1 MIYRIAFEADK
12 HWGAMSPEDQYRSSY
27 IIKKALAELDIDL
40 YINLGDFFDTKLLLN
55 SKSSIYAIRDFTE
68 KVEICQA
75 RNIPVRAIKG
85 TRGHDYDQWNAFS
98 RLEAKQGSLFKY
110 FPICTVEET
119 LPGLNIWYAPEE
131 NINFTNYLNLYYDIL
146 TDRPINL
153 AALHGGFDKVMPDF
167 LVEEVQGNAVS
178 TSLIFMYDDL
188 ETLVHGPL
196 VAGHWHTGDTYK
208 HLQYVG
214 SFDRYSFAEED
225 PKGFCIY
232 EYDTGT
238 LQYRSVKLNNF
249 LAPIFKTYEI
259 YTSQYKGV
267 EEYHALMEAVD
278 ANLKADPDMQIRLLI
293 RVDAEQVDMEQQ
305 IENLKFYYANQRRVK
320 FTLINKLHKDEK
332 KKKKETKEQ
341 LDQAYSFVY
350 DKNMDVA
357 AKIQKFM
364 EVSFGKAYPLDLIKS
379 VIQKYLENAQI

>member
-1 MIYRIAFEADK
+1 M
-12 HWGAMSPEDQYRSSY
+12 
-27 IIKKALAELDIDL
+27 
-40 YINLGDFFDTKLLLN
+40 
-55 SKSSIYAIRDFTE
+55 
-68 KVEICQA
+68 
-75 RNIPVRAIKG
+75 
-85 TRGHDYDQWNAFS
+85 
-98 RLEAKQGSLFKY
+98 
-110 FPICTVEET
+110 
-119 LPGLNIWYAPEE
+119 NIWYAPEE

-232 EYDTGT
+232 EYDTDT

-278 ANLKADPDMQIRLLI
+278 ANLKADPAMQIRLLI

-350 DKNMDVA
+350 DKNMNVA

-364 EVSFGKAYPLDLIKS
+364 EVSFGKVYPLDLIKS